1 MRRWLAHSRTLLQA
15 LTWLLLAL
23 YPFAVWFGVSR
34 WGTQLL
40 APLLALLFTLRLLSL
55 RGGWRQHG
63 GLAKMLAL
71 VGIVLAVSSWLLG
84 QSRWLLYYPVL
95 VSLLLLALF
104 AYSLWFPPTVV
115 ERLAR
120 LREPALSAAGVAYT
134 RRVTQVWCGFFI
146 VNASIAL
153 ITCQLGDIKLWTLY
167 NGGISYLLMGAL
179 MGGEWIARQR
189 VKRR

>member
-15 LTWLLLAL
+15 LTWLLLVL

-84 QSRWLLYYPVL
+84 QSHWLLYYPVL

-104 AYSLWFPPTVV
+104 AYSLWFPRRWSSGWRVCANRRCLP
-115 ERLAR
+115 RAWLIRAGSPR
-120 LREPALSAAGVAYT
+120 FGAGSLLST
-134 RRVTQVWCGFFI
+134 PQ
-146 VNASIAL
+146 
-153 ITCQLGDIKLWTLY
+153 
-167 NGGISYLLMGAL
+167 
-179 MGGEWIARQR
+179 
-189 VKRR
+189 